1 MSYYGLPWYDAGPWG
16 GTFADINEEDHC
28 GRTPIFFAAAMGQF
42 ESCRVLIPLGADTIH
57 RGHVYGQTPFSLAA
71 AHGHKDVL
79 ERRIDNGCEANDHT
93 SVVTPL
99 WLAARVDH
107 LEIFKLLPQDIN
119 CNSTKSK
126 LRLQTWQNKDE
137 SETDEGDRE
146 ENDDVI
152 LSKLPRRLHSSGR
165 RLACPFHKRSPTKYS
180 AGACNGK
187 GFGSIYRL
195 KSQLGKVQFLLDKIK
210 GHKPCEEREEPT
222 DYENG
227 FDNFQF
233 DKLGSK
239 QLFAGTKSDGECWC
253 TIFDALF
260 PDWPK
265 TSLFGLLSMITREIP
280 FIPNSTSD
288 QDHQNQA
295 KLADLMRTA
304 VSVRDDLLS
313 SATVDQIMNSQDG
326 RDGGQPILEVLGPAY
341 EPLLERMHI
350 LLLMKGRESPD
361 RESAADVI
369 WPTSTAYQPNPSVN
383 VLSSTSS
390 SQQRPAPL
398 NMGENAIQINQAP
411 QRSMRS
417 HQNPPST
424 RIFRCYPPS
433 TSTAPDTATSTR
445 IMPITLPLQRLVQD
459 TAS

>member
-1 MSYYGLPWYDAGPWG
+1 MLVSLD
-16 GTFADINEEDHC
+16 
-28 GRTPIFFAAAMGQF
+28 FFQG
-42 ESCRVLIPLGADTIH
+42 
-57 RGHVYGQTPFSLAA
+57 
-71 AHGHKDVL
+71 
-79 ERRIDNGCEANDHT
+79 
-93 SVVTPL
+93 
-99 WLAARVDH
+99 
-107 LEIFKLLPQDIN
+107 
-119 CNSTKSK
+119 
-126 LRLQTWQNKDE
+126 
-137 SETDEGDRE
+137 
-146 ENDDVI
+146 
-152 LSKLPRRLHSSGR
+152 
-165 RLACPFHKRSPTKYS
+165 
-180 AGACNGK
+180 
-187 GFGSIYRL
+187 
-195 KSQLGKVQFLLDKIK
+195 
-210 GHKPCEEREEPT
+210 
-222 DYENG
+222 
-227 FDNFQF
+227 
-233 DKLGSK
+233 
-239 QLFAGTKSDGECWC
+239 
-253 TIFDALF
+253 
-260 PDWPK
+260 
-265 TSLFGLLSMITREIP
+265 LFGLLSMITREIP